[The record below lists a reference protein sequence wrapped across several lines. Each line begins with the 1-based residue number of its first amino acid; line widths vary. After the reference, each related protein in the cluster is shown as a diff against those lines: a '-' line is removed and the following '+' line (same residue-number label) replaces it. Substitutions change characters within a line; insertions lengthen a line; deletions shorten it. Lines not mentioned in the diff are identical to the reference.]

1 MVLSPPHPFPPS
13 SRLEAI
19 QQCRA
24 VLMVLSP
31 AYAASPGFEAERE
44 MVINRMLDP
53 GVWGVGWGGG
63 GKMGAGGGG
72 GGGGG
77 AYAASPGSEVERE
90 LVG

>member
-1 MVLSPPHPFPPS
+1 MVLSPHHPFHPS

-31 AYAASPGFEAERE
+31 ASAASPGFEAERE

-53 GVWGVGWGGG
+53 GVGRGKGGR
-63 GKMGAGGGG
+63 
-72 GGGGG
+72 GGG